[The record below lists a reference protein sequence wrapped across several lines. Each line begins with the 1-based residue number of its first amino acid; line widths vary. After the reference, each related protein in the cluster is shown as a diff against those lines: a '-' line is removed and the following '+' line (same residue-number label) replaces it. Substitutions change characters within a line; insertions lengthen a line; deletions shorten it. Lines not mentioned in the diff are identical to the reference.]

1 MSNKWLTIGD
11 IRESKAGKLYIKID
25 EKFEGTLKGGD
36 ALTLIKH
43 KENILGLVDKGF
55 ITQEEA
61 DERIEKT
68 NFIKYKIFK
77 APNNG
82 KK

>member
-1 MSNKWLTIGD
+1 MSSKWDKIGD

-25 EKFEGTLKGGD
+25 EKFEAQIKAGD
-36 ALTLIKH
+36 ALTMINH
-43 KENILGLVDKGF
+43 RENVLGLVDKGF

-61 DERIEKT
+61 EERLEKT
-68 NFIKYKIFK
+68 SFIKYVIFK

-82 KK
+82 KR